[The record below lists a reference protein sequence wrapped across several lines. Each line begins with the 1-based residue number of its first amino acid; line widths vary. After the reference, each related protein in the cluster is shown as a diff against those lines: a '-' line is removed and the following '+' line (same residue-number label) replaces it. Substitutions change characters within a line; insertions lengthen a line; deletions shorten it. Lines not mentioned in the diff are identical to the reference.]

1 MEIIPA
7 IDISEGKC
15 VRLLQGDPRRKI
27 VYADDPVA
35 VAKRWIGVG
44 ARRLHVVDLDGAFA
58 GRSQHL
64 GIIEAIAQL
73 GVALQVGGG
82 FRTLE
87 DLDVGFARG
96 ADRLIIG
103 TAAPGLAEAAA
114 ARFGDRIAVS
124 IDTKDGETAVQ
135 GWTTGSGFTPV
146 HLAIP
151 LVELGVRRF
160 IYTDVARDGM
170 LTGPAVASLLAF
182 VGAVRVPVIAA
193 GGVASP
199 ADVEALRTTGVEG
212 VIIGRA
218 LYEGLVDFRKMLAG
232 QGSSAC

>member
-15 VRLLQGDPRRKI
+15 VRLLQGDLRRKI

-35 VAKRWIGVG
+35 VATRWIGEG

-64 GIIEAIAQL
+64 GIIEAIAHL
-73 GVALQVGGG
+73 GVAVQVGGG

-96 ADRLIIG
+96 ADRVIIG
-103 TAAPGLAEAAA
+103 TAAPGLAEEAA

-124 IDTKDGETAVQ
+124 IDAKDGETAVQ
-135 GWTTGSGFTPV
+135 GWTKGSGFTPV
-146 HLAIP
+146 HLALP

-160 IYTDVARDGM
+160 IYTEVARDGM
-170 LTGPAVASLLAF
+170 LTGPAVASLQAF
-182 VGAVRVPVIAA
+182 VDAVRVPVIAA
-193 GGVASP
+193 GGVGSP
-199 ADVEALRTTGVEG
+199 ADVDALRTTGVEG

-218 LYEGLVDFRKMLAG
+218 LYEGLVDLREMLAG
-232 QGSSAC
+232 QGGSAC